1 MIIKHSKTCL
11 KILIDSKRKFWWCW
25 GPGWWMQLQ
34 FFSKLSWMLKLLWLN
49 EKHNKPKNIT
59 MGCSCT
65 AVFFWD
71 IAFFGQ
77 GYFCPPP
84 PGGLRW
90 FFFQSQETVFIALR
104 TRGKDNRP
112 KNRSLKRKVITV
124 VKCIYILNIKKRG
137 RSAPPPGRIRV
148 KIILDIFK
156 ERPKMSIKVLNLK
169 MSGAEQKLAA
179 QFEWIDN
186 L

>member
-1 MIIKHSKTCL
+1 MI
-11 KILIDSKRKFWWCW
+11 
-25 GPGWWMQLQ
+25 
-34 FFSKLSWMLKLLWLN
+34 
-49 EKHNKPKNIT
+49 
-59 MGCSCT
+59 
-65 AVFFWD
+65 
-71 IAFFGQ
+71 
-77 GYFCPPP
+77 
-84 PGGLRW
+84 
-90 FFFQSQETVFIALR
+90 FFQSQETVFIALR

-124 VKCIYILNIKKRG
+124 VKCIFILNIKKRG